1 MTVVGLLHSPLTT
14 SAAWGRVGEE
24 LLLCG
29 VDGVVEVHVA
39 DDDAPPYA
47 QRYVA
52 GAAQQLAARLD
63 RVQRPCTDPPV
74 PIDPIDFTDQPLVL
88 VGHSGAGPLLAQVAF
103 ARHAVGRPVSGYV
116 FVDAGLPRPQSLPT
130 RLDLMG
136 VEDPDFA
143 AQLRAHL
150 ESGGCFP
157 DWSDADLIDAVPDDA
172 SRATLVG
179 SLRPRGL
186 GFFTEELPLVQDWP
200 DAPVAYLQLSDG
212 YRQPAATARHR
223 GWRVLDVELGH
234 FGPLTAPD
242 VVASAIV
249 ELLRD

>member
-1 MTVVGLLHSPLTT
+1 MTVIGLLHSPLTT

-29 VDGVVEVHVA
+29 IDGVVEVNVA
-39 DDDAPPYA
+39 DDEVAPYA

-63 RVQRPCTDPPV
+63 HVQRPCTDPPV
-74 PIDPIDFTDQPLVL
+74 PVDPIDFTDQPLVL

-103 ARHAVGRPVSGYV
+103 ARHALGRPVSGYV
-116 FVDAGLPRPQSLPT
+116 FVDAGLPRTQNLHS

-136 VEDPDFA
+136 LEDPDFA
-143 AQLRAHL
+143 GQLRAHL

-157 DWSDADLIDAVPDDA
+157 DWSEADLIDAVPNDA
-172 SRATLVG
+172 SRAALIG

-186 GFFTEELPLVQDWP
+186 AFFAEELPLVHDWP
-200 DAPVAYLQLSDG
+200 DAPVGYLRLSEG
-212 YRQPAATARHR
+212 YRQPAATARRR
-223 GWRVLDVELGH
+223 GWRVLDIDLGH
-234 FGPLTAPD
+234 FGALCAPD
-242 VVASAIV
+242 TVAAAIM